1 MLVLRNEFRQRNGK
15 AEIENTKE
23 EGNRK
28 IEVAISLVPPF
39 VLNILCT
46 CQARRGRVNVAVRPR
61 ATWCHNIEFHCSS
74 IYKHKKII

>member
-46 CQARRGRVNVAVRPR
+46 CQARRYP
-61 ATWCHNIEFHCSS
+61 
-74 IYKHKKII
+74 